1 MLEDEKI
8 SGQPYV
14 SCGFMIA
21 ATKSRTERFWERPS
35 ENDIIAEV
43 NYHSQ
48 IPLQRE
54 ITHMIVLKKG

>member
-1 MLEDEKI
+1 
-8 SGQPYV
+8 
-14 SCGFMIA
+14 MIA

-43 NYHSQ
+43 NYNSQ
-48 IPLQRE
+48 LPLQRE

>member
-21 ATKSRTERFWERPS
+21 ATKSRTERFWERPT
-35 ENDIIAEV
+35 EADIIAEV

-48 IPLQRE
+48 LSLQR
-54 ITHMIVLKKG
+54 